1 MIDIKKITNGEMN
14 DVKVWIC
21 DLRYTD
27 YSNKPIRNIKP
38 IEVLVRSNSET
49 SKRVYYSESH
59 FVEFNKKGEPLKS
72 KIKAPFDGTGYRSYA
87 GVSLNCFDNEKECVN
102 HYKKQVKIAIKG
114 LEEHREC
121 IAEVVNKKITELK
134 ELS

>member
-14 DVKVWIC
+14 GIKVWIC

-38 IEVLVRSNSET
+38 VEVLVRSNDET
-49 SKRVYYSESH
+49 NKRIYYSESH
-59 FVEFNKKGEPLKS
+59 FVELNKKGEPLKS

-87 GVSLNCFDNEKECVN
+87 GVALNCFDNEKECVK

-121 IAEVVNKKITELK
+121 IAESVNKKITELK
-134 ELS
+134 ELN